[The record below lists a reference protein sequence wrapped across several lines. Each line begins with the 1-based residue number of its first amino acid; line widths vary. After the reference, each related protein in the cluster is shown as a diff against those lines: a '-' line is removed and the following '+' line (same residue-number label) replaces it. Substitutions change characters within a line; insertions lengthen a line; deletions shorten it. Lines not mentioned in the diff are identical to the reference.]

1 MRHPKLLAAALL
13 CAAFAMP
20 ANATTLVFSATLSGL
35 NESPVNASPGSGSAT
50 ITVDDIARTMRIQ
63 ADFQNLLGNTTASH
77 IHCCTAVA
85 DTGNA
90 GVATATPT
98 FPGFPLGVTAGSYDS
113 IFDMTLASSYNAAF
127 LNSLINGGSTSV
139 AFATLLSGLN
149 AGTSYFNVHTN
160 LYPAGEVRGFIHAVP
175 EPGTWALMCLGVMG
189 LALTRT
195 RRSMI

>member
-1 MRHPKLLAAALL
+1 
-13 CAAFAMP
+13 
-20 ANATTLVFSATLSGL
+20 
-35 NESPVNASPGSGSAT
+35 
-50 ITVDDIARTMRIQ
+50 
-63 ADFQNLLGNTTASH
+63 
-77 IHCCTAVA
+77 
-85 DTGNA
+85 
-90 GVATATPT
+90 
-98 FPGFPLGVTAGSYDS
+98 
-113 IFDMTLASSYNAAF
+113 MTLASSYNAAF